1 MPKETKPPEPPTAP
15 RGRKAKPSA
24 RAKATGRQRAAKPS
38 KPKGGKGAAMTH
50 DAFFKRLLSDPQK
63 ALAFLRCFLPP
74 RIAERLADRPPR
86 RLPAEH
92 VAGRFSPSQSDL
104 LYRAFLKDGSFV
116 DVNLEHK
123 SAPSAKALA
132 QMYGYY
138 LQILGRGIKEA
149 TEALQGNPA
158 VINLLAYH
166 GRAKWNPE
174 VALDGETAADA
185 EAGRNHLTL
194 DDFRNF
200 RILFIDIGSH
210 AIDNL
215 TEEPELQAALY
226 AMAQDSPAAY
236 GQILERLPAK
246 SQTEA
251 DVHAYIGANWHTG
264 PRLLRAEW
272 DRFNRNQD
280 RGEWPM
286 ETILGRAWEEGREEG
301 REEGMELGIV
311 QGGARW
317 LIPLLRRQFG
327 SVPKWAQ
334 SRVKQASA
342 EELDAWFN
350 RLPEAPTLKAVFEGS
365 P

>member
-1 MPKETKPPEPPTAP
+1 MPKETKPPQPPTAP

-24 RAKATGRQRAAKPS
+24 RAKATGKPRTTRPP
-38 KPKGGKGAAMTH
+38 KPKGGKRAAMTH

-63 ALAFLRCFLPP
+63 ALAFLRCFPPP

-138 LQILGRGIKEA
+138 LQILVRSTKEA
-149 TEALQGNPA
+149 VESLQGNPA

-166 GRAKWNPE
+166 GRMRWNP
-174 VALDGETAADA
+174 VVTLQGTRADAA

-200 RILFIDIGSH
+200 RILFIDIRGH
-210 AIDNL
+210 TIDNL
-215 TEEPELQAALY
+215 TDDPELQAALY

-236 GQILERLPAK
+236 GQILERLTAK

-264 PRLLRAEW
+264 TRLLRAEW
-272 DRFNRNQD
+272 DKFNRNQD

-286 ETILGRAWEEGREEG
+286 QTILGRAWEEG

-342 EELDAWFN
+342 EELDAWFS
-350 RLPEAPTLKAVFEGS
+350 RLPKAPTLEAVFEGS
-365 P
+365 L